1 MSVAGSSCAV
11 ANVPHC
17 PQLLKRT
24 LEERILPRRPLRP
37 STLSRHCRPTASQH
51 ARSAVWAIN
60 AQRHTNQQSTVS
72 ELEEKKRREI

>member
-17 PQLLKRT
+17 PQLLKGT

-51 ARSAVWAIN
+51 ARSAV
-60 AQRHTNQQSTVS
+60 QSMHSVTQTS
-72 ELEEKKRREI
+72 RAPFQN